1 MVTQLHKRLDNL
13 TFCYIVKQYI
23 QRKLS
28 LEKVLDFLKIGRSQF
43 FNLLKRYRKDPEN
56 FSLNYKRGSPKR
68 LGEDKEG
75 IILEELRREKQL
87 IENKDIP
94 IRNYN
99 FSYIKDQ
106 IWKNNKIKISLPTI
120 IKRAKEYNFYIPKRV
135 YTKHDREVLTNY
147 IGELIQH
154 DSSYHLFSPLADEK
168 WYLVTSI
175 DDYSRFILYGAFQ
188 ERETSWAHIK
198 AIEELVL
205 KYGIPL
211 RYYVDSHSIFRF
223 VQGRDSIWREHKK
236 ITDEVETQFIKVL
249 KDLKI
254 DYTYALSPQ
263 AKGKVERPYQWLQDR
278 VVRTCAREGIKKIEE
293 AKEVLN
299 YEIERYN
306 FYQVHS
312 TTKQIPA
319 ILFEKSIKENR
330 TLFRDFTIYEPYKNI
345 KDIFCLRYE
354 RMTDAYHKIKF
365 NNIEFKLINVPVREK
380 VEIRISPNGNQLA
393 NMRFWYKNKFIE
405 EKIIKINDLG
415 LSTFEI

>member
-1 MVTQLHKRLDNL
+1 MVTQLHKRLDDL
-13 TFCYIVKQYI
+13 TFCYIVRQYI
-23 QRKLS
+23 QKRLT
-28 LEKVLDFLKIGRSQF
+28 LEKVLNFLKIGRSEF
-43 FNLLKRYRKDPEN
+43 YKLLKRYKEDPEK
-56 FSLNYKRGSPKR
+56 FSLLYRRNSSKRIG
-68 LGEDKEG
+68 KEK
-75 IILEELRREKQL
+75 EELILKELKKEKQL
-87 IENKDIP
+87 IEDKDIP
-94 IRNYN
+94 IKNYN
-99 FSYIKDQ
+99 YSYIKDQ

-135 YTKHDREVLTNY
+135 HKKHDREVLTNY

-154 DSSYHLFSPLADEK
+154 DSSFHLFSPYSDKK
-168 WYLVTSI
+168 WYLITSI
-175 DDYSRFILYGAFQ
+175 DDFSRFILYASFQ

-198 AIEELVL
+198 AVEELVL

-211 RYYVDSHSIFRF
+211 SYYVDSHSIFRF

-263 AKGKVERPYQWLQDR
+263 AKGKIERPYQWLQDR
-278 VVRTCAREGIKKIEE
+278 IVRTCAREGINKIEE

-306 FYQVHS
+306 FHQVHS
-312 TTKQIPA
+312 TIKQIPA

-330 TLFRDFTIYEPYKNI
+330 MLFRDFKIYEPYKSI

-365 NNIEFKLINVPVREK
+365 NNMEFKLINVPIREK
-380 VEIRISPNGNQLA
+380 VEIRISPDGDQLA

-405 EKIIKINDLG
+405 EKIIKIIDLG